1 MGREKRKS
9 KMAEDIIRLQNDD
22 GTWGN
27 SFHSLGI
34 PRRKHFL
41 TTEQALRRL
50 KVLGFT
56 MEDDPIQKTVHCM
69 TSCLRGERK
78 IDGCR
83 EKTHDWDLF
92 IQLMLSTWI
101 RMFEPDNELAFTF
114 AMRWA
119 GV

>member
-9 KMAEDIIRLQNDD
+9 KVAEDIIRLQNDD

-50 KVLGFT
+50 KVLGFI
-56 MEDDPIQKTVHCM
+56 MEDDPIKNLPDVFASKETVKYL
-69 TSCLRGERK
+69 SA
-78 IDGCR
+78 
-83 EKTHDWDLF
+83 
-92 IQLMLSTWI
+92 IQLLSGYK
-101 RMFEPDNELAFTF
+101 LAKEKLGF
-114 AMRWA
+114 AAHWLLNNMEQTGR
-119 GV
+119 